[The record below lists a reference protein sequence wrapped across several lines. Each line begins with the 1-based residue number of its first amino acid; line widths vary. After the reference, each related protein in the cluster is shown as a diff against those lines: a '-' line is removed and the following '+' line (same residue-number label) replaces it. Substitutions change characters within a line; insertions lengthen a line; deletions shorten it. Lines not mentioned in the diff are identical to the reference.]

1 MTLCVLLYL
10 RIVMK
15 INHLC
20 LESMNQCCLF
30 LYSLLCY
37 YVLYFIMLYG
47 RFLICYY
54 VMFLSSVVWALSDL
68 LLCHVFVLCCMGA
81 FWFVT
86 MSCFCPA
93 LYRASDLACV
103 GHGHLCFVF
112 SCHHCFHFYSCCGTR
127 KLYGKDG
134 EYFSFYMGL
143 CLILWNVVEN
153 CLTWLLVFY

>member
-1 MTLCVLLYL
+1 MTLCVLLYP

-20 LESMNQCCLF
+20 LELMNQCCLF

-54 VMFLSSVVWALSDL
+54 VMFLSYVV
-68 LLCHVFVLCCMGA
+68 
-81 FWFVT
+81 
-86 MSCFCPA
+86 
-93 LYRASDLACV
+93 SDLACV

-134 EYFSFYMGL
+134 EYFFFLYGFVFNIMECRGKL
-143 CLILWNVVEN
+143 FDLIIGILLGNVFWE
-153 CLTWLLVFY
+153 FF

>member
-20 LESMNQCCLF
+20 LELMNQCCLF

-54 VMFLSSVVWALSDL
+54 VLWALSDL
-68 LLCHVFVLCCMGA
+68 LLCHVFVLRCTGHQIWLVLAMDI
-81 FWFVT
+81 FV
-86 MSCFCPA
+86 
-93 LYRASDLACV
+93 
-103 GHGHLCFVF
+103 LCFLATIVF
-112 SCHHCFHFYSCCGTR
+112 TSIHVVG
-127 KLYGKDG
+127 L
-134 EYFSFYMGL
+134 ENYMVKMESIFL
-143 CLILWNVVEN
+143 FIWVCV
-153 CLTWLLVFY
+153 

>member
-20 LESMNQCCLF
+20 LELMNQCCLF
-30 LYSLLCY
+30 LYILSALLLC
-37 YVLYFIMLYG
+37 
-47 RFLICYY
+47 LIFYH
-54 VMFLSSVVWALSDL
+54 VVWALSDL

-112 SCHHCFHFYSCCGTR
+112 SCHHCLHFYSCCGTR

-134 EYFSFYMGL
+134 EFFFFYMGL

-153 CLTWLLVFY
+153 SLTWLLVFY